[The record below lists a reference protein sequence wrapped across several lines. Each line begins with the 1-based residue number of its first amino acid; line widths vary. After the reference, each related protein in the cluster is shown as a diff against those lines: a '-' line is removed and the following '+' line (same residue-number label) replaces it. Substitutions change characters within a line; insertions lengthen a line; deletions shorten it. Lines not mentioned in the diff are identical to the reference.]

1 MAATKWDY
9 AIDSGRER
17 LAERGADG
25 WELVS
30 AAVVEGVETFYFKRP
45 RPSIREEITL
55 AQRAN
60 VLERKGESAE

>member
-1 MAATKWDY
+1 MTTKWDY
-9 AIDSGRER
+9 AVDTSRDLMAR
-17 LAERGADG
+17 RGAEG

-30 AAVVEGVETFYFKRP
+30 VTVVEGVETFYYKRP

-60 VLERKGESAE
+60 VLERKGGNA

>member
-1 MAATKWDY
+1 MVKTRWEY
-9 AIDSGRER
+9 AIETGRER
-17 LAERGADG
+17 LAERGEEG

-30 AAVVEGVETFYFKRP
+30 VAVVEGVETFYYKRP

-60 VLERKGESAE
+60 VLERKGERSE